1 MKTQIILCFA
11 DFLNGVSVDW
21 VHGVL
26 GVPLA
31 YAVELP
37 KGGSGGFDI
46 PPEQILPVATETW
59 EAIKVCAQNVPP
71 ARLPIF

>member
-1 MKTQIILCFA
+1 LF
-11 DFLNGVSVDW
+11 GVSVDW

-26 GVPLA
+26 GVPLS

-37 KGGSGGFDI
+37 KGGSAGFDV

-59 EAIKVCAQNVPP
+59 EAIKVYAQNVPP
-71 ARLPIF
+71 SRIDIF